1 MPMLQGRSGVVAGLV
16 LLIFFASLS
25 DCAAQTRRELR
36 VGVPS
41 LPTDLDPASALAG
54 TVPLVARQVFDTLVT
69 YTLTSTDVEPALA
82 TRWSVSRDGLTWSF
96 TLRAGVRFH
105 DDTPLTAVEVAASFA
120 RQLGVDAGGASSRP
134 VWAAL
139 LRGVPGVV
147 REVRAS
153 DARTVQIVLAQP
165 YAVLLTVLAH
175 PGFGVVKHV
184 TGPDGTPRLLGSGPY
199 RIADVGGGRIVLEAQ
214 PNHWAGGPRT
224 ERIVFMEV
232 GSDERALADVDAQV
246 LHVWL
251 PSGPPRR
258 GEGALSIPGP
268 RVGYL
273 SLPTERE
280 PFMRKKIR
288 QAVAA
293 GLDPVA
299 LGAVMDRAAIP
310 LQSFLPPG
318 VWARREGSPVLGGH
332 RQAAKKLLAEGG
344 WPRGHKATLAV
355 RPNGGAL
362 DIQRVAETIVAN
374 LGAVDIPLQVSAEP
388 AGEPRSPAA
397 SDNTLRL
404 AEAPVLG
411 GDPHL
416 LLFPLSTSEGRRFPR
431 REIYSLSRNA
441 TLDDVLIRASQLSF
455 RPERQRLYQR
465 AQAML
470 ADELPW
476 IPIYVRL
483 EWAVVR
489 PDVGGFRL
497 HPSGIHRLDTV
508 SIDGAGGVAR

>member
-1 MPMLQGRSGVVAGLV
+1 MLQGRSGAAAGLA
-16 LLIFFASLS
+16 LLIFFAWLS
-25 DCAAQTRRELR
+25 DSAAQTRRELR
-36 VGVPS
+36 VGVPG
-41 LPTDLDPASALAG
+41 LPAELDPASALSGA
-54 TVPLVARQVFDTLVT
+54 VPLVARQVFDTLVT
-69 YTLTSTDVEPALA
+69 YALTSTDIEPALA

-105 DDTPLTAVEVAASFA
+105 DGTPLTAVEVAASFA
-120 RQLGVDAGGASSRP
+120 RQLSPDAGAAPSRP
-134 VWAAL
+134 VWSAL

-153 DARTVQIVLAQP
+153 DARTVQIVLTQP

-175 PGFGVVKHV
+175 PGFGVVKSGADH
-184 TGPDGTPRLLGSGPY
+184 DGTPRLLGSGPY
-199 RIADVGGGRIVLEAQ
+199 RLAEVAAGRMVLEAH
-214 PNHWAGGPRT
+214 PNHWTGGPRT
-224 ERIVFMEV
+224 ERLVFVDM
-232 GSDERALADVDAQV
+232 GNDERAEADLDAQT
-246 LHVWL
+246 LDAWF

-273 SLPTERE
+273 TFQAERE
-280 PFMRKKIR
+280 PFLQKKIR

-293 GLDPVA
+293 GLDSAA
-299 LGAVMDRAAIP
+299 LGAVMDRVAIP

-318 VWARREGSPVLGGH
+318 VWARREGSPILSGH
-332 RQAAKKLLAEGG
+332 RQAAKRLLAEGG
-344 WPRGHKATLAV
+344 WPRGYKSTLVV

-362 DIQRVAETIVAN
+362 DVRRVAETIVAN
-374 LGAVDIPLQVSAEP
+374 LGAVDIPVQVRVEP
-388 AGEPRSPAA
+388 VGEPRSPVA
-397 SDNTLRL
+397 SDSPMLL
-404 AEAPVLG
+404 AEAMVLG

-416 LLFPLSTSEGRRFPR
+416 LLFPLSTSEGRRRVPR
-431 REIYSLSRNA
+431 RESYSLSRNA

-470 ADELPW
+470 AEELPW

-489 PDVGGFRL
+489 PDVRGLRL

-508 SIDGAGGVAR
+508 SLDGAGIGPR

>member
-1 MPMLQGRSGVVAGLV
+1 MLQGRSGLVAGLV
-16 LLIFFASLS
+16 LLVIFAFLS
-25 DCAAQTRRELR
+25 DSGAQTRRDLR
-36 VGVPS
+36 VGVAGV
-41 LPTDLDPASALAG
+41 PTNLDPGIAISGA
-54 TVPLVARQVFDTLVT
+54 VPLIARQVFDTLVT
-69 YTLTSTDVEPALA
+69 YTLTSTDIEPALA

-96 TLRAGVRFH
+96 TLRSGVRFH
-105 DDTPLTAVEVAASFA
+105 DGTLLTAAEVADSFA
-120 RQLGVDAGGASSRP
+120 RQLSRDGGVAPVRP

-153 DARTVQIVLAQP
+153 DARTIQVTLSQP
-165 YAVLLTVLAH
+165 YAPLLTVLAH
-175 PGFGVVKHV
+175 PGFAVVKSG
-184 TGPDGTPRLLGSGPY
+184 TGPDGVPRLLGSGPY
-199 RIADVGGGRIVLEAQ
+199 RVSEVAPGRMVLEAQ
-214 PNHWAGGPRT
+214 PNHWSGGPRT
-224 ERIVFMEV
+224 ERIVFMDV
-232 GSDERALADVDAQV
+232 GNEERAEADLDAQT
-246 LHVWL
+246 LDAWF

-258 GEGALSIPGP
+258 SEGALSIPGP

-273 SLPTERE
+273 SFQADHE
-280 PFMRKKIR
+280 PFLRRRIR

-293 GLDPVA
+293 GLDPAA

-318 VWARREGSPVLGGH
+318 VWARREGSPILSGH

-344 WPRGHKATLAV
+344 WPRGYKSTLVV
-355 RPNGGAL
+355 RPIDGAL
-362 DIQRVAETIVAN
+362 NIQRVVGTIVAN
-374 LGAVDIPLQVSAEP
+374 LGAVDIPVQVRAEA
-388 AGEPRSPAA
+388 AGEPRVQMA
-397 SDNTLRL
+397 SGSAMLL
-404 AEAPVLG
+404 AEAVVLG

-416 LLFPLSTSEGRRFPR
+416 LLFPLSTRDGQRSPR
-431 REIYSLSRNA
+431 RESYSLSRNA

-470 ADELPW
+470 AEELPW

-483 EWAVVR
+483 EWAVLR
-489 PDVGGFRL
+489 PDVRGLRL

-508 SIDGAGGVAR
+508 SVDGRVTGAR

>member
-1 MPMLQGRSGVVAGLV
+1 MLRGRSGLVTGLV

-25 DCAAQTRRELR
+25 DSVAQTRRELR
-36 VGVPS
+36 VGVAG
-41 LPTDLDPASALAG
+41 LPADLDPGSAISGA
-54 TVPLVARQVFDTLVT
+54 VPLVARQVFDTLVT

-105 DDTPLTAVEVAASFA
+105 DGTPLTAAEVADSFA
-120 RQLGVDAGGASSRP
+120 RQLSTAGGVGHVRP

-153 DARTVQIVLAQP
+153 DARTIQFTLVQP
-165 YAVLLTVLAH
+165 YAPLLTVLAH
-175 PGFGVVKHV
+175 PGFGVVKSGA
-184 TGPDGTPRLLGSGPY
+184 GPDGAPRLLGSGPF
-199 RIADVGGGRIVLEAQ
+199 RIVEVATGRMVLEAQ
-214 PNHWAGGPRT
+214 PNHWSGGPRT
-224 ERIVFMEV
+224 ERIVFIDV
-232 GSDERALADVDAQV
+232 GNDERAEADLDAQT
-246 LHVWL
+246 LDAWF
-251 PSGPPRR
+251 PPGPPRR
-258 GEGALSIPGP
+258 SEGALSIPGP

-273 SLPTERE
+273 SLQADHE
-280 PFMRKKIR
+280 PFLRRKIR

-293 GLDPVA
+293 GLDPAA
-299 LGAVMDRAAIP
+299 LGAVMDRVAIP

-318 VWARREGSPVLGGH
+318 VWARREGSPILSGH

-344 WPRGHKATLAV
+344 WPRGYKSILVV
-355 RPNGGAL
+355 RPNDGAL
-362 DIQRVAETIVAN
+362 NMQRVAGTIVAN
-374 LGAVDIPLQVSAEP
+374 LGAVDIPVQVRAEA
-388 AGEPRSPAA
+388 AGEPRVPMA
-397 SDNTLRL
+397 SGSAMLL
-404 AEAPVLG
+404 AEAVVLG

-416 LLFPLSTSEGRRFPR
+416 LLFPLSTRDGQRLPR
-431 REIYSLSRNA
+431 RESYSLSRNA
-441 TLDDVLIRASQLSF
+441 TLDDLLIRASQLSF

-470 ADELPW
+470 AEELPW

-483 EWAVVR
+483 EWAVLR
-489 PDVGGFRL
+489 PDVRGLRL

-508 SIDGAGGVAR
+508 SVDGGSTGAR

>member
-1 MPMLQGRSGVVAGLV
+1 MLQGRSGPVAGLV
-16 LLIFFASLS
+16 LLVFFAYLS
-25 DCAAQTRRELR
+25 DCAAQTHRELR
-36 VGVPS
+36 VGVPG
-41 LPTDLDPASALAG
+41 LPSDLDPGSALSGA
-54 TVPLVARQVFDTLVT
+54 VPLVARQVFDTLVT

-105 DDTPLTAVEVAASFA
+105 DGTPLTAVEAAASFA
-120 RQLGVDAGGASSRP
+120 RQLSADGGAAPVRP

-147 REVRAS
+147 REIRAS
-153 DARTVQIVLAQP
+153 DARTVQFALVQP
-165 YAVLLTVLAH
+165 YAPLLTVLAH
-175 PGFGVVKHV
+175 PGFGVDKSGA
-184 TGPDGTPRLLGSGPY
+184 GPDGMPRLLGSGPY
-199 RIADVGGGRIVLEAQ
+199 RVAEIASGRLVLEAQ

-224 ERIVFMEV
+224 ERIVFV
-232 GSDERALADVDAQV
+232 DVPTDERAEADLDAQT
-246 LHVWL
+246 LDAWF
-251 PSGPPRR
+251 PSRPPRR
-258 GEGALSIPGP
+258 SEGALSIPGP

-273 SLPTERE
+273 SFQAERE
-280 PFMRKKIR
+280 PFMRRKIR

-293 GLDPVA
+293 GLDPGS
-299 LGAVMDRAAIP
+299 LGAVMGREAIP

-318 VWARREGSPVLGGH
+318 VWARREGSPILSGH

-344 WPRGHKATLAV
+344 WPRGYKSTLAV

-362 DIQRVAETIVAN
+362 DIQRVAGTIVAN
-374 LGAVDIPLQVSAEP
+374 LGAVDIPVQVRTEG
-388 AGEPRSPAA
+388 AGEPRVTVATEGA
-397 SDNTLRL
+397 MLL
-404 AEAPVLG
+404 AEAVVLG

-416 LLFPLSTSEGRRFPR
+416 LLFPLSTREGRRLPR
-431 REIYSLSRNA
+431 RESYSLARNA

-470 ADELPW
+470 AEELPW

-489 PDVGGFRL
+489 PDVRGLRL

-508 SIDGAGGVAR
+508 SVDGSSGAR